1 MDFRK
6 FPEFRFFDPTR
17 RAILLRHTATLK
29 LGMFIEQV
37 APLSIPL
44 LILEVLTVLT
54 GQELSANNRVLFV
67 LQVLNTS
74 LSSAD

>member
-1 MDFRK
+1 
-6 FPEFRFFDPTR
+6 
-17 RAILLRHTATLK
+17 
-29 LGMFIEQV
+29 MFIEQV

-54 GQELSANNRVLFV
+54 GQELSTNKWVLFV